1 MRSDS
6 LTHDKTMTD
15 SIQRRIKRG
24 AILIYGTLLLA
35 MGQSILLHLG
45 TTDYGHRII
54 STYFVI
60 EILILGVTVIGGL
73 KNKWTRVILIA
84 LTAFETI
91 LFFQDTPISPDEILM
106 IMAWCIRVYVI
117 AGLFTRT
124 MNQYYKMD
132 N

>member
-1 MRSDS
+1 
-6 LTHDKTMTD
+6 MTD
-15 SIQRRIKRG
+15 SIRRKIKRG
-24 AILIYGTLLLA
+24 TILIYATLLLA
-35 MGQSILLHLG
+35 VGQSILRHLG
-45 TTDYGHRII
+45 TTDHAHRINSI
-54 STYFVI
+54 YFVV

-106 IMAWCIRVYVI
+106 IITWCIRVYVI
-117 AGLFTRT
+117 AGLFTGR
-124 MNQYYKMD
+124 MNQYYKTD